1 MAYSEEQKYKKT
13 IEILDSVSPSFCLAK
28 WHQLTLYLQN
38 GFNHSCHHPS
48 PHKVP
53 LQELKENYK
62 SLHNTKFKKDQM
74 QKMLD
79 GERPSECDYCWKAE
93 DAGRISDRVYKSSSS
108 WAKIN
113 FESVLKN
120 RTADV
125 NPAYLEISF
134 SNVCNFKCAY
144 CSPELSSQ
152 WFDEIKVHGSY
163 PTSNN
168 YNNFM
173 WLEKIGKIPI
183 KHNEYN
189 PYVETFWKW
198 WPELYRD
205 LHTLRLTG
213 GEPLLSKDAWSMLE
227 YIEDNPNKNLV
238 FAINTNLSVPDD
250 LIKKLVKK
258 IKKISTESKE
268 FQFFTSGEAV
278 GKCSEYIRYGLDYG
292 KWKNNLQY
300 VLDNT
305 DVIVAIMTTVNLTS
319 VTTYTDFIRYILD
332 LRGKYNANANF
343 NKVQFMTNFLRY
355 PEFLS
360 LNILDKETKD
370 KFSSDVENLINE
382 RGKWDGLGN
391 LMFSEIDQLKR
402 MINFMNS
409 PIEEDELKRLR
420 KDFFMFIDEYD
431 IRRKL
436 NFVDTFPELKEFY
449 KICKET

>member
-1 MAYSEEQKYKKT
+1 MLSEEKKYQKVLET
-13 IEILDSVSPSFCLAK
+13 LNSVSSSFCLAK
-28 WHQLTLYLQN
+28 WHQLTLYLQH

-53 LQELKENYK
+53 LEELKENYK

-108 WAKIN
+108 WARIN
-113 FESVLKN
+113 FDSVLKN
-120 RTADV
+120 RTEDV
-125 NPAYLEISF
+125 NPAYVEISF

-144 CSPELSSQ
+144 CSPDLSSQ
-152 WFDEIKVHGSY
+152 WFDEIKIHGAY
-163 PTSNN
+163 PTSGN
-168 YNNFM
+168 YNNFD

-189 PYVETFWKW
+189 PYVEAFWKW

-213 GEPLLSKDAWSMLE
+213 GEPLLSKDAWKMLE
-227 YIEDNPNKNLV
+227 YIEENPNKNLV
-238 FAINTNLSVPDD
+238 FAINTNLCVPDD

-258 IKKISTESKE
+258 IEKISVESKE
-268 FQFFTSGEAV
+268 FQFFTSGEAL
-278 GKCSEYIRYGLDYG
+278 GRPSEYIRYGLDFE
-292 KWKNNLQY
+292 KWKNNLKY

-305 DVIVAIMTTVNLTS
+305 NVIVAVMTTVNLTS

-332 LRGKYNANANF
+332 LRGRYNKNANF

-360 LNILDKETKD
+360 LNILDRKTKE
-370 KFSSDVENLINE
+370 KFSSYVENLIDE
-382 RGKWDGLGN
+382 RGKWNGLET
-391 LMFSEIDQLKR
+391 LTFSEVDQLRR
-402 MINFMNS
+402 MINFMNL
-409 PIEEDELKRLR
+409 PVEENKLKLLR
-420 KDFFMFIDEYD
+420 RDFALFIKEYD
-431 IRRKL
+431 KRRKL
-436 NFVDTFPELKEFY
+436 NFVQTFPELEEFY
-449 KICKET
+449 KTCKEL